1 MRFGSNIGWRSPPSV
16 HQVERR
22 PQERE
27 RGRGEEAR
35 KAELVPEQID
45 DGESAPWPDDP
56 WRLREP
62 GERGGAVDRLLEP
75 TQRVDHAERLGL
87 APEKTRPSANRRT
100 SARSSLRP
108 SATAAMNCPWTSSSS
123 AWRIRRSSAVMGRAK
138 LPTSLNSPALTT
150 TYSTPTFFM
159 SALRF
164 AICITTPMDPVSV
177 PGLA

>member
-87 APEKTRPSANRRT
+87 APRKDATVGESPD
-100 SARSSLRP
+100 LRAVELAP
-108 SATAAMNCPWTSSSS
+108 VSHRGDNCPWTSSSS

-138 LPTSLNSPALTT
+138 L
-150 TYSTPTFFM
+150 
-159 SALRF
+159 
-164 AICITTPMDPVSV
+164 
-177 PGLA
+177 

>member
-22 PQERE
+22 PHERE

-35 KAELVPEQID
+35 KAGLVPEQTD

-87 APEKTRPSANRRT
+87 APRKDATVGESPD
-100 SARSSLRP
+100 LR
-108 SATAAMNCPWTSSSS
+108 
-123 AWRIRRSSAVMGRAK
+123 AVELAPVSHRGDE
-138 LPTSLNSPALTT
+138 LPVDVVEQCLEDPALLGGHGP
-150 TYSTPTFFM
+150 SEVADGLELARLDDHVLDPTFFM
-159 SALRF
+159 SALRL

-177 PGLA
+177 PGFA